1 VETKKKDEE
10 IMTKTIK
17 QLEKDIIILGNIV
30 RMLSLQ
36 SLGYIIV
43 EDDLKNMPERFKIK
57 K

>member
-1 VETKKKDEE
+1 
-10 IMTKTIK
+10 MTKTIK